1 MRRYG
6 LRVKSKGFFIQIAFL
21 FMLLAAFEPGREMAI
36 ANFFLAIFCLFT
48 VALPFLLITRGDKTE
63 ANRDFIAA
71 TVNPWSQVVK
81 EAELAQVVLSEITS
95 SVKMEPNLEIASEQ
109 NVEQSLV
116 SGDVISLEIKGSD
129 ELDESITQTL
139 PAEEELL
146 AA

>member
-1 MRRYG
+1 
-6 LRVKSKGFFIQIAFL
+6 
-21 FMLLAAFEPGREMAI
+21 MLLAAFDPGREMAI

-109 NVEQSLV
+109 NVEPSLE

-129 ELDESITQTL
+129 ELDESTTQTL

>member
-1 MRRYG
+1 
-6 LRVKSKGFFIQIAFL
+6 
-21 FMLLAAFEPGREMAI
+21 MLLAAFEPGKEMAI

-48 VALPFLLITRGDKTE
+48 VALPFLLITRGNKTE

-95 SVKMEPNLEIASEQ
+95 SVKMEPTLEMASEQ
-109 NVEQSLV
+109 KIEPSPE
-116 SGDVISLEIKGSD
+116 SGDVISLERKGSD
-129 ELDESITQTL
+129 ELDESITQISAT
-139 PAEEELL
+139 EDELL

>member
-1 MRRYG
+1 
-6 LRVKSKGFFIQIAFL
+6 
-21 FMLLAAFEPGREMAI
+21 MLLAAFEPGREMAI

-95 SVKMEPNLEIASEQ
+95 SVKMEPNLQMASEQ
-109 NVEQSLV
+109 NVEPSPEL
-116 SGDVISLEIKGSD
+116 GDVISLEIKGSD

-139 PAEEELL
+139 PVEEELL

>member
-1 MRRYG
+1 
-6 LRVKSKGFFIQIAFL
+6 
-21 FMLLAAFEPGREMAI
+21 MLLAAFEPGREMAI

-95 SVKMEPNLEIASEQ
+95 SVTMEHDREVVSDQ
-109 NVEQSLV
+109 NVRANPE
-116 SGDVISLEIKGSD
+116 SGDDISLEIKGGD
-129 ELDESITQTL
+129 DLHESTNQIL
-139 PAEEELL
+139 PIDNELL

>member
-1 MRRYG
+1 
-6 LRVKSKGFFIQIAFL
+6 
-21 FMLLAAFEPGREMAI
+21 MLLAAFEPGREMAI

-48 VALPFLLITRGDKTE
+48 VALPFLLITRGNKTE

-81 EAELAQVVLSEITS
+81 EAELAQVVLSDITS
-95 SVKMEPNLEIASEQ
+95 SVKMDPNLEMASEQ
-109 NVEQSLV
+109 NVEPSLE
-116 SGDVISLEIKGSD
+116 SGDVISLEINGSD
-129 ELDESITQTL
+129 ELDHSTSQIL

>member
-1 MRRYG
+1 
-6 LRVKSKGFFIQIAFL
+6 
-21 FMLLAAFEPGREMAI
+21 MLLAAFEPGREMAI

-48 VALPFLLITRGDKTE
+48 VALPFLLITRGNKTE

-95 SVKMEPNLEIASEQ
+95 SVKMETNLEIASEQ
-109 NVEQSLV
+109 NVEPSLE

-129 ELDESITQTL
+129 ELDESTTQTL
-139 PAEEELL
+139 PVEEELL

>member
-1 MRRYG
+1 
-6 LRVKSKGFFIQIAFL
+6 
-21 FMLLAAFEPGREMAI
+21 MLLAAFEPGREMAI

-48 VALPFLLITRGDKTE
+48 VALPFLLITRGNKTE

-109 NVEQSLV
+109 NVEPSLE

-129 ELDESITQTL
+129 ELDESITKTL

>member
-1 MRRYG
+1 
-6 LRVKSKGFFIQIAFL
+6 
-21 FMLLAAFEPGREMAI
+21 MLLAAFEPGREMAI

-81 EAELAQVVLSEITS
+81 EAELAQVILSEITS
-95 SVKMEPNLEIASEQ
+95 SVKMEPKLEITSEQ
-109 NVEQSLV
+109 NVEPSLE
-116 SGDVISLEIKGSD
+116 SGDVISLEIKRSD
-129 ELDESITQTL
+129 ELDESSTQIS

>member
-1 MRRYG
+1 
-6 LRVKSKGFFIQIAFL
+6 
-21 FMLLAAFEPGREMAI
+21 MLLAAFEPGREMAI

-109 NVEQSLV
+109 NVEPSPV

-129 ELDESITQTL
+129 ELDESTTQTL
-139 PAEEELL
+139 PVEEELL

>member
-1 MRRYG
+1 
-6 LRVKSKGFFIQIAFL
+6 
-21 FMLLAAFEPGREMAI
+21 MLLAAFEPGREMAI

-81 EAELAQVVLSEITS
+81 EAELAQVVLSDITS

-109 NVEQSLV
+109 NVEPSLE

-129 ELDESITQTL
+129 ELDESTTQTL

>member
-1 MRRYG
+1 
-6 LRVKSKGFFIQIAFL
+6 
-21 FMLLAAFEPGREMAI
+21 MLLAAFEPGKEMAI

-48 VALPFLLITRGDKTE
+48 VALPFLLITRGNKTE

-81 EAELAQVVLSEITS
+81 EAELAQVVLSEVTS

-109 NVEQSLV
+109 NVEPNLE

-129 ELDESITQTL
+129 ELDESTTQTL
-139 PAEEELL
+139 PVEEELL

>member
-1 MRRYG
+1 
-6 LRVKSKGFFIQIAFL
+6 
-21 FMLLAAFEPGREMAI
+21 MLLAAFEPGREMAI

-81 EAELAQVVLSEITS
+81 EAELAPVVLSEITS
-95 SVKMEPNLEIASEQ
+95 SVDIEPNLEIASEQ
-109 NVEQSLV
+109 SVEPNPESE
-116 SGDVISLEIKGSD
+116 DVISLEITGSD
-129 ELDESITQTL
+129 ESEGSITKIL

>member
-1 MRRYG
+1 
-6 LRVKSKGFFIQIAFL
+6 
-21 FMLLAAFEPGREMAI
+21 MLLAAFEPGREMAI

-48 VALPFLLITRGDKTE
+48 VALPFLLITRGNKTE

-81 EAELAQVVLSEITS
+81 EAELAQVVLSEINS
-95 SVKMEPNLEIASEQ
+95 SVKIEPNLEIASEQ
-109 NVEQSLV
+109 NVEPSLE

-129 ELDESITQTL
+129 ELDESITQIL
-139 PAEEELL
+139 PAEEEVI

>member
-1 MRRYG
+1 
-6 LRVKSKGFFIQIAFL
+6 
-21 FMLLAAFEPGREMAI
+21 MLLAAFEPGREMAI

-95 SVKMEPNLEIASEQ
+95 SVKMEPNLEMASDQ
-109 NVEQSLV
+109 NVEPSPESV
-116 SGDVISLEIKGSD
+116 DVISLEIKGSD
-129 ELDESITQTL
+129 ELDESTTQTL
-139 PAEEELL
+139 PVEEEML

>member
-1 MRRYG
+1 
-6 LRVKSKGFFIQIAFL
+6 
-21 FMLLAAFEPGREMAI
+21 MLLAAFEPGREIAI

-48 VALPFLLITRGDKTE
+48 VALPFLLITRGNKTE

-95 SVKMEPNLEIASEQ
+95 SVKMEPNLEIAYEQ
-109 NVEQSLV
+109 NLGPNQE
-116 SGDVISLEIKGSD
+116 SGDIISLEIKVSD
-129 ELDESITQTL
+129 ELDESTTQIL
-139 PAEEELL
+139 PTEDELL

>member
-1 MRRYG
+1 
-6 LRVKSKGFFIQIAFL
+6 
-21 FMLLAAFEPGREMAI
+21 MLLAAFEPGKEMAI

-48 VALPFLLITRGDKTE
+48 FTLPLLLITRGDKTK

-95 SVKMEPNLEIASEQ
+95 SVKMESNLEMISEQ
-109 NVEQSLV
+109 NIGPNPEL
-116 SGDVISLEIKGSD
+116 GEVISFEIKGND
-129 ELDESITQTL
+129 ELSDSSTQLLATDD
-139 PAEEELL
+139 ELL

>member
-1 MRRYG
+1 
-6 LRVKSKGFFIQIAFL
+6 
-21 FMLLAAFEPGREMAI
+21 MLLAAFEPGREMAI

-48 VALPFLLITRGDKTE
+48 VALPFLLITRGNKTE

-95 SVKMEPNLEIASEQ
+95 SVKMEPNLGIASEQ
-109 NVEQSLV
+109 NVEPSLE

-129 ELDESITQTL
+129 ELDESTTQTL
-139 PAEEELL
+139 PVEEELL

>member
-1 MRRYG
+1 
-6 LRVKSKGFFIQIAFL
+6 
-21 FMLLAAFEPGREMAI
+21 MLLAAFEPGREMAI

-48 VALPFLLITRGDKTE
+48 VAVPFLLITRGNKTE

-109 NVEQSLV
+109 NVEPSLE

-139 PAEEELL
+139 QAEEELL

>member
-1 MRRYG
+1 
-6 LRVKSKGFFIQIAFL
+6 
-21 FMLLAAFEPGREMAI
+21 MLLAAFEPGREMAI

-109 NVEQSLV
+109 NVETSLE

>member
-1 MRRYG
+1 
-6 LRVKSKGFFIQIAFL
+6 
-21 FMLLAAFEPGREMAI
+21 MLLAAFEPGREMAI

-95 SVKMEPNLEIASEQ
+95 SVKMEPNLEKASEQ
-109 NVEQSLV
+109 NVEPSLE

-129 ELDESITQTL
+129 ELDESINQKL

>member
-1 MRRYG
+1 
-6 LRVKSKGFFIQIAFL
+6 
-21 FMLLAAFEPGREMAI
+21 MLLAAFEPGREMAI

-48 VALPFLLITRGDKTE
+48 VALPFLLITRGNKTE

-109 NVEQSLV
+109 NVEPSLE

-129 ELDESITQTL
+129 ELDESITQIL
-139 PAEEELL
+139 PTEDDLL

>member
-1 MRRYG
+1 
-6 LRVKSKGFFIQIAFL
+6 
-21 FMLLAAFEPGREMAI
+21 MLLAAFEPGREMAI

-81 EAELAQVVLSEITS
+81 EAELAQVVLSEVTS

-109 NVEQSLV
+109 NVVPSLE

-129 ELDESITQTL
+129 ELDESTTQTL
-139 PAEEELL
+139 PVEEELL